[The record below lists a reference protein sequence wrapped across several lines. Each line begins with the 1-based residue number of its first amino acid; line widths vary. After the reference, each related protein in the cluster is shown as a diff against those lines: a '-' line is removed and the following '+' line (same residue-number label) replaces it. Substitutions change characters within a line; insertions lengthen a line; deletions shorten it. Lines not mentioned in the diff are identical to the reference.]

1 MESYTV
7 QIAPGVTETV
17 MATSPE
23 EARRKVR
30 ILIAD
35 KGTRNIYDKLYFD
48 YDTGVNKRGIRRKL
62 AQAEIS
68 KRGDERELV
77 LDRIVGSGG
86 HVKNTKGQIAITP
99 TGMREL
105 GLEVPRI
112 RLADGTVLEQN
123 TVVDEKGFDLRN
135 DLADFAGVAGPIAGA
150 IGMMRPGSR
159 VLEFFKNTPRFGRMA
174 GASIGSAGG
183 KGVEEYAELLR
194 DVQLQSTGEITNL
207 LKQEALLGGV
217 GQGVGELVGAAY
229 IATLGKRTPIDEGRM
244 LEQINKGRN
253 APDIYKL
260 DEITQRKFG
269 RVATEKEIQEAIAT
283 GQVRMSEFKFV
294 PGQKTLGTE
303 IPGRIQAVTETVFGN
318 KRLNDQ
324 RDYFAELFGNLSKT
338 IGAADNELD
347 KFISQSTKETLDEQ
361 IEIARN
367 SLVQK
372 EQNVLNTLN
381 DLVENTIDDAF
392 EIGNR
397 AAIADRREF
406 GLELAQGLG
415 KARTFA
421 SGYLDGKY
429 TAVND
434 LFNDL
439 KNVPGKGTNTVKV
452 KIDNRNKN
460 FGALFDS
467 RTQTLQVDPIV
478 AKGELIEQVIR
489 DTIKIN
495 KARASKIYEEYV
507 NNFGKGRS
515 LDPNNQYVELLN
527 KAIQDPR
534 TDLQYFRNLSSISSA
549 QRVFMREPTAA
560 RATFTDL
567 MRTIDN
573 FSGASGKYR
582 EGDSIL
588 KDLSEKSF
596 ETIVERLPAYNN
608 LRKRAGLQPMNFTDS
623 DFRKIQ
629 NAVKELRKANKDTY
643 EIESIF
649 NRIPE
654 TSIVEDATR
663 GAFDGDEVF
672 DTLVMKG
679 DKQRLNS
686 VFQAL
691 KVFNKYKNNVDEKYL
706 ADLPYKDVE
715 AELKAKLK
723 QRLFQDFVDK
733 STDYS
738 TNRIVIQ
745 EFARK
750 LQAFERSN
758 PGKLDILFT
767 DSAGINTADRVRTVI
782 DQMNKLK
789 PDIAPNKL
797 RQLISEFNTNPKG
810 LSEVESNIGF
820 IDELGRLA
828 RASEEKL
835 RFNANRSISEL
846 PNKSVEE
853 ITETIFRPNAA
864 SNIEEL
870 KLIVSPEVFQ
880 NVQRTSMQR
889 ILENAIDM
897 QGRGSINDI
906 LKPGRLKTSLDSYG
920 DETLDAMFGTKFR
933 QELRN
938 IQRIM
943 DTATRGE
950 VGRGGGAGTLV
961 AATIAVNAFNINMLP
976 TVLGLAVIREVF
988 SNPFIVGLLA
998 KRDKGSVL
1006 KVLDAF
1012 EQSLRQLGI
1021 RAIDDQAG
1029 IISDTVTEALGGEEA
1044 QSILEPIREGVQE
1057 TIQSVQDV
1065 EVPNLTSNIELPEI
1079 EPVTMPD
1086 QGISDERLAFAER
1099 LSGRRII

>member
-7 QIAPGVTETV
+7 QIAPGVNETV
-17 MATSPE
+17 MANSPE
-23 EARRKVR
+23 DARRQVR

-48 YDTGVNKRGIRRKL
+48 YDTGVNTRGIRRKL
-62 AQAEIS
+62 AQAEVS
-68 KRGDERELV
+68 KNGDERELV
-77 LDRIVGSGG
+77 LNRIVGSGG

-99 TGMREL
+99 SGMKEL

-112 RLADGTVLEQN
+112 RLADGTVVEQN

-150 IGMMRPGSR
+150 IGMMRPGSKI
-159 VLEFFKNTPRFGRMA
+159 VEFFKNTPRFGRMA
-174 GASIGSAGG
+174 GATVGSAGG
-183 KGVEEYAELLR
+183 KGVEEYGELFR
-194 DVQLQSTGEITNL
+194 DVQLQSAGEVANL
-207 LKQEALLGGV
+207 LKEEAILGGV
-217 GQGVGELVGAAY
+217 GQGVGELIGAAY

-253 APDIYKL
+253 APDIYEL
-260 DEITQRKFG
+260 DKTLGRK
-269 RVATEKEIQEAIAT
+269 ATEKEIKDAIAD
-283 GQVRMSEFKFV
+283 GKVRMSEFKFV
-294 PGQKTLGTE
+294 PGQKTT
-303 IPGRIQAVTETVFGN
+303 GRELTGRLQAVTETVFGN

-324 RDYFAELFGNLSKT
+324 RDYFNELFGNLSKT
-338 IGAADNELD
+338 LGAADNELE

-361 IEIARN
+361 IDIARN
-367 SLVQK
+367 SLLNK
-372 EQNVLNTLN
+372 EQDVLNVLN

-397 AAIADRREF
+397 AAIGDRREF
-406 GLELAQGLG
+406 GLELAQTLG
-415 KARTFA
+415 RARTAA
-421 SGYLDGKY
+421 SGFESTQYK
-429 TAVND
+429 AAQD
-434 LFNDL
+434 LFDDL
-439 KNVPGKGTNTVKV
+439 TNVPGKGQNTKVV
-452 KIDNRNKN
+452 KIDSSDQNYGGL
-460 FGALFDS
+460 FGD
-467 RTQTLQVDPIV
+467 QKTLQVDPNV
-478 AKGELIEQVIR
+478 AKGDLIQDVLQ
-489 DTIKIN
+489 DTIKAN
-495 KARASKIYEEYV
+495 KTRAKNIYQKYV
-507 NNFGKGRS
+507 DDFS
-515 LDPNNQYVELLN
+515 VAQELDPYNQYVELLN
-527 KAIQDPR
+527 NAIQNPGK
-534 TDLQYFRNLSSISSA
+534 TDLQYFRNIFTLGSA
-549 QRVFMREPTAA
+549 QRTFMKQRTPGRKA
-560 RATFTDL
+560 FIDM

-573 FSGASGKYR
+573 YSSASGKYR

-588 KDLSEKSF
+588 RNLSEDSF
-596 ETIVERLPAYNN
+596 TTIAQRIPAINN
-608 LRKRAGLQPMNFTDS
+608 LRKGAGLQPMSFNTQDLQ
-623 DFRKIQ
+623 KIQ
-629 NAVKELRKANKDTY
+629 NAVKKLRTANEHTF

-654 TSIVEDATR
+654 ASIVEDATR

-672 DTLVMKG
+672 DTLVVKG

-691 KVFNKYKNNVDEKYL
+691 RVFNKYKNDIDPAYL
-706 ADLPYKDVE
+706 KDLPYQNVE

-723 QRLFQDFVDK
+723 QRLFQDFVDE

-738 TNRIVIQ
+738 TDRIVIQ

-750 LQAFERSN
+750 LKSFERSN

-767 DSAGINTADRVRTVI
+767 DSNGVNIANRVRIVI

-789 PDIAPNKL
+789 PDIPPKRL
-797 RQLISEFNTNPKG
+797 RELIAEFSSNPRG
-810 LSEVESNIGF
+810 LAELDNNIGF
-820 IDELGRLA
+820 IDELGNLA
-828 RASEEKL
+828 KASEEKL

-846 PNKSVEE
+846 PNKTVEE

-870 KLIVSPEVFQ
+870 KTIVSPEVFTSIQ
-880 NVQRTSMQR
+880 KTSMQR
-889 ILENAIDM
+889 ILENSLDI

-906 LKPGRLKTSLDSYG
+906 LKPGKLQASLDSYG
-920 DETLDAMFGTKFR
+920 DETLDAMFGTRFR

-976 TVLGLAVIREVF
+976 TVLGLAVMREVF
-988 SNPFIVGLLA
+988 SNPAIVGLLA
-998 KRDKGSVL
+998 KTDKGSVA

-1021 RAIDDQAG
+1021 RAIDDQAE

-1044 QSILEPIREGVQE
+1044 QSIIEPFKEGIQE
-1057 TIQSVQDV
+1057 TIQGVQDI
-1065 EVPNLTSNIELPEI
+1065 EVPTLTSSIELPEI
-1079 EPVTMPD
+1079 TPVPVSG
-1086 QGISDERLAFAER
+1086 QGLSDERIDFAER
-1099 LSGRRII
+1099 LSGRRVI

>member
-7 QIAPGVTETV
+7 QIAPGVNETV
-17 MATSPE
+17 MANSPE
-23 EARRKVR
+23 DARRQVR
-30 ILIAD
+30 VLIAD

-62 AQAEIS
+62 AQAEVS

-99 TGMREL
+99 RGMREL

-112 RLADGTVLEQN
+112 RLADGTVVEQN

-159 VLEFFKNTPRFGRMA
+159 VVEFFKNTPRFGRMV

-183 KGVEEYAELLR
+183 KGVEEYGELLR
-194 DVQLQSTGEITNL
+194 DVQLQSTGEVADL
-207 LKQEALLGGV
+207 LKEEAILGGV
-217 GQGVGELVGAAY
+217 GQGVGELIGAAY

-253 APDIYKL
+253 APDIYEL
-260 DEITQRKFG
+260 DKTLGRK
-269 RVATEKEIQEAIAT
+269 ATEKEIKDAIAD

-294 PGQKTLGTE
+294 PGQKTT
-303 IPGRIQAVTETVFGN
+303 GRELTGRLQAVTETVFGN
-318 KRLNDQ
+318 KRLNNQ
-324 RDYFAELFGNLSKT
+324 RDYFNELFGNLSKT
-338 IGAADNELD
+338 LGAADNELE

-361 IEIARN
+361 IDIARN
-367 SLVQK
+367 ALLNK
-372 EQNVLNTLN
+372 EQDVLNVLN

-397 AAIADRREF
+397 AAIGDRREF
-406 GLELAQGLG
+406 GLELAQTLG
-415 KARTFA
+415 RARTVA
-421 SGYLDGKY
+421 SGFETTQYKAAQALFD
-429 TAVND
+429 D
-434 LFNDL
+434 LT
-439 KNVPGKGTNTVKV
+439 NVPGKGQNTKVVKV
-452 KIDNRNKN
+452 DNRNEN
-460 FGALFDS
+460 YGSLFKS
-467 RTQTLQVDPIV
+467 KETLQVDPNV
-478 AKGELIEQVIR
+478 AKGELIEKVLQ
-489 DTIKIN
+489 DTITAN
-495 KARASKIYEEYV
+495 KTKAQNIYKQYV
-507 NNFGKGRS
+507 TDFGKGRA
-515 LDPNNQYVELLN
+515 LDPYNQYVELLN
-527 KAIQDPR
+527 KAIQSGR
-534 TDLQYFRNLSSISSA
+534 TDLQYFRNIFTLGSA
-549 QRVFMREPTAA
+549 QRTFMKEKTPA
-560 RATFTDL
+560 RKAFIDM

-573 FSGASGKYR
+573 YSSASGKYR

-588 KDLSEKSF
+588 RNLSEDSF
-596 ETIVERLPAYNN
+596 TTITQRIPAINN
-608 LRKRAGLQPMNFTDS
+608 LRKRAGLQPMSFDTQDLQ
-623 DFRKIQ
+623 KIQ
-629 NAVKELRKANKDTY
+629 NAVKKLRTANEHTF

-654 TSIVEDATR
+654 ASIVEDATR

-672 DTLVMKG
+672 NTLVVKG

-691 KVFNKYKNNVDEKYL
+691 RVFNKYKNDIDPAYL
-706 ADLPYKDVE
+706 KDLPYENVE

-723 QRLFQDFVDK
+723 QRLFQDFVDE

-738 TNRIVIQ
+738 TDRIVIQ

-750 LQAFERSN
+750 LKSFERSN

-767 DSAGINTADRVRTVI
+767 DSNGVNIANRVRIVI

-789 PDIAPNKL
+789 PDIPPKRL
-797 RQLISEFNTNPKG
+797 RELIAEFSSNPKG
-810 LSEVESNIGF
+810 LKELDNNIGF
-820 IDELGRLA
+820 IDELGKLA
-828 RASEEKL
+828 EASEEKL

-846 PNKSVEE
+846 PNKTVEE

-870 KLIVSPEVFQ
+870 KLIVSPEVFTSIQ
-880 NVQRTSMQR
+880 KTSMQR
-889 ILENAIDM
+889 ILENSLDI

-906 LKPGRLKTSLDSYG
+906 LKPGKLQASLDSYG
-920 DETLDAMFGTKFR
+920 DETLDAMFGTRFR

-976 TVLGLAVIREVF
+976 TVLGLAVMREVF
-988 SNPFIVGLLA
+988 SNPTIVGLLA
-998 KRDKGSVL
+998 KTDKGSIA

-1021 RAIDDQAG
+1021 RAIDDQAE
-1029 IISDTVTEALGGEEA
+1029 IISDTVTEALGGEEE
-1044 QSILEPIREGVQE
+1044 QSIIEPFKEGIQE
-1057 TIQSVQDV
+1057 TIQGVQDI
-1065 EVPNLTSNIELPEI
+1065 EVPTLTSSIELPEI
-1079 EPVTMPD
+1079 TPVPVSG
-1086 QGISDERLAFAER
+1086 QGLSDERIDFAER
-1099 LSGRRII
+1099 LSGRRVI

>member
-17 MATSPE
+17 MAASPE

-48 YDTGVNKRGIRRKL
+48 YDTGVNVRGIRRKL
-62 AQAEIS
+62 GQAEIS
-68 KRGDERELV
+68 KNGDERELV
-77 LDRIVGSGG
+77 LNRIVGSGG

-99 TGMREL
+99 SGMKVL
-105 GLEVPRI
+105 GLEVPKI
-112 RLADGTVLEQN
+112 RLADGTVIEQN
-123 TVVDEKGFDLRN
+123 TIVDEKGFNFRN
-135 DLADFAGVAGPIAGA
+135 DLADFTGVAGPIAGA
-150 IGMMRPGSR
+150 IAMMRPGSR
-159 VLEFFKNTPRFGRMA
+159 TLEFFKNTPRLGRMV

-183 KGVEEYAELLR
+183 KGVEEYGELLR
-194 DVQLQSTGEITNL
+194 DVQLQSTGEVANL
-207 LKQEALLGGV
+207 LKQEAILGGV
-217 GQGVGELVGAAY
+217 GQGVGELIGAAY
-229 IATLGKRTPIDEGRM
+229 VATLGKRTPIDEGRM

-260 DEITQRKFG
+260 DQITKRKTG
-269 RVATEKEIQEAIAT
+269 RVATEKEIQEAIAQGT
-283 GQVRMSEFKFV
+283 VRVSEFKFV
-294 PGQKTLGTE
+294 PGQKTIGRE
-303 IPGRIQAVTETVFGN
+303 IPGRLQAVTETVFGN

-338 IGAADNELD
+338 LGAADNELE

-361 IEIARN
+361 IDIARN
-367 SLVQK
+367 ALLKK
-372 EQNVLNTLN
+372 EQDVLNVLD
-381 DLVENTIDDAF
+381 DLVNNTINDAF

-397 AAIADRREF
+397 AAVGDRREF
-406 GLELAQGLG
+406 GLELAQALG
-415 KARTFA
+415 RARTTA
-421 SGYLDGKY
+421 SGFETTQYEAAQKLFD
-429 TAVND
+429 D
-434 LFNDL
+434 LTEVP
-439 KNVPGKGTNTVKV
+439 NVGRNTVPV

-460 FGALFDS
+460 LGSLFKKNE
-467 RTQTLQVDPIV
+467 TLEVDPV
-478 AKGELIEQVIR
+478 LAKGQLIKGVIN
-489 DTIKIN
+489 DVIKTNRN
-495 KARASKIYEEYV
+495 KAKEIYSKYKKDFDKAAE
-507 NNFGKGRS
+507 
-515 LDPNNQYVELLN
+515 LDPYHQNVELLN
-527 KAIQDPR
+527 DAIQNSSIQ
-534 TDLQYFRNLSSISSA
+534 TLQYFRNVFTLGAA
-549 QRVFMREPTAA
+549 QRTFMKERTPA
-560 RATFTDL
+560 RKAFIDM

-573 FSGASGKYR
+573 YSSGSGKYR

-588 KDLSEKSF
+588 KNLSEDSF
-596 ETIVERLPAYNN
+596 EKITQRIPAYNN
-608 LRKRAGLQPMNFTDS
+608 LRKRAGLQPMVFSTNDIQ
-623 DFRKIQ
+623 KIQ
-629 NAVKELRKANKDTY
+629 NAVKKLREANEHTF

-654 TSIVEDATR
+654 KSIVEDATR

-672 DTLVMKG
+672 DTLVVKG

-691 KVFNKYKNNVDEKYL
+691 RVFNKYKDEVDPVYL
-706 ADLPYKDVE
+706 KDLPYQNVE

-723 QRLFQDFVDK
+723 QRLFQDFVEQ

-738 TNRIVIQ
+738 TDRIVIQ

-750 LQAFERSN
+750 LKSFERSN

-767 DSAGINTADRVRTVI
+767 DSNGRNIANRVRIVV

-789 PDIAPNKL
+789 PDLPPKKLKEIIA
-797 RQLISEFNTNPKG
+797 EFNTNPKG
-810 LSEVESNIGF
+810 LSEIDQGLDF
-820 IDELGRLA
+820 INELGNLA
-828 RASEEKL
+828 RASEQKL

-880 NVQRTSMQR
+880 SVQRTSMQR

-897 QGRGSINDI
+897 QGRGNINDI
-906 LKPGRLKTSLDSYG
+906 LKPGRLQTALDSYG

-976 TVLGLAVIREVF
+976 TVAGLAVLRELF
-988 SNPFIVGLLA
+988 SNPKIVGLLG
-998 KRDKGSVL
+998 KTDKGSVL
-1006 KVLDAF
+1006 QVLDAT
-1012 EQSLRQLGI
+1012 EQALRQLGI

-1029 IISDTVTEALGGEEA
+1029 IITESISEALEGEEA
-1044 QSILEPIREGVQE
+1044 QSILEPLKEGVQE
-1057 TIQSVQDV
+1057 TIQGVQDV
-1065 EVPNLTSNIELPEI
+1065 EIPTLTGSIELPEVQ
-1079 EPVTMPD
+1079 PVAMPD
-1086 QGISDERLAFAER
+1086 QGLSDERLAFAER
-1099 LSGRRII
+1099 LSGRPII

>member
-7 QIAPGVTETV
+7 KIAPGVTETV

-105 GLEVPRI
+105 GLEVPKI
-112 RLADGTVLEQN
+112 KLADGTVLEQN

-194 DVQLQSTGEITNL
+194 DVQLQSTGEIANL

-253 APDIYKL
+253 APDIYEL
-260 DEITQRKFG
+260 DRSLGRK
-269 RVATEKEIQEAIAT
+269 ATEKEIQDAIAT
-283 GQVRMSEFKFV
+283 GKVRVSEFKFV
-294 PGQKTLGTE
+294 PGQKTIGRE
-303 IPGRIQAVTETVFGN
+303 IPGRLQAVTETVFGN

-324 RDYFAELFGNLSKT
+324 RDYFTELFGNLSKT
-338 IGAADNELD
+338 IGAADNELE

-367 SLVQK
+367 ALVTK
-372 EQNVLNTLN
+372 EQNVLDTLN

-397 AAIADRREF
+397 AAITDRREF

-429 TAVND
+429 TAVNE
-434 LFNDL
+434 LFNNL
-439 KNVPGKGTNTVKV
+439 KDIPGRGTNTVKV
-452 KIDNRNKN
+452 KVDNRNKN
-460 FGALFDS
+460 FGTLFN
-467 RTQTLQVDPIV
+467 RPTQILQVDPVV
-478 AKGELIEQVIR
+478 AKGELIDQVIK

-495 KARASKIYEEYV
+495 KARASEIYQEYV

-573 FSGASGKYR
+573 FSGASGTYR
-582 EGDSIL
+582 EGSSIL
-588 KDLSEKSF
+588 KDLSENSF

-608 LRKRAGLQPMNFTDS
+608 LRKRAGLQAMNFTDS

-654 TSIVEDATR
+654 ASIVEDATR
-663 GAFDGDEVF
+663 GAFDGF
-672 DTLVMKG
+672 MK
-679 DKQRLNS
+679 S
-686 VFQAL
+686 F
-691 KVFNKYKNNVDEKYL
+691 
-706 ADLPYKDVE
+706 
-715 AELKAKLK
+715 
-723 QRLFQDFVDK
+723 
-733 STDYS
+733 
-738 TNRIVIQ
+738 
-745 EFARK
+745 
-750 LQAFERSN
+750 
-758 PGKLDILFT
+758 
-767 DSAGINTADRVRTVI
+767 
-782 DQMNKLK
+782 
-789 PDIAPNKL
+789 
-797 RQLISEFNTNPKG
+797 
-810 LSEVESNIGF
+810 
-820 IDELGRLA
+820 
-828 RASEEKL
+828 
-835 RFNANRSISEL
+835 
-846 PNKSVEE
+846 
-853 ITETIFRPNAA
+853 
-864 SNIEEL
+864 
-870 KLIVSPEVFQ
+870 
-880 NVQRTSMQR
+880 
-889 ILENAIDM
+889 
-897 QGRGSINDI
+897 
-906 LKPGRLKTSLDSYG
+906 
-920 DETLDAMFGTKFR
+920 
-933 QELRN
+933 
-938 IQRIM
+938 
-943 DTATRGE
+943 
-950 VGRGGGAGTLV
+950 
-961 AATIAVNAFNINMLP
+961 
-976 TVLGLAVIREVF
+976 
-988 SNPFIVGLLA
+988 
-998 KRDKGSVL
+998 
-1006 KVLDAF
+1006 
-1012 EQSLRQLGI
+1012 
-1021 RAIDDQAG
+1021 
-1029 IISDTVTEALGGEEA
+1029 
-1044 QSILEPIREGVQE
+1044 
-1057 TIQSVQDV
+1057 
-1065 EVPNLTSNIELPEI
+1065 
-1079 EPVTMPD
+1079 
-1086 QGISDERLAFAER
+1086 
-1099 LSGRRII
+1099 

>member
-1 MESYTV
+1 
-7 QIAPGVTETV
+7 

-105 GLEVPRI
+105 GLEVPKI

-194 DVQLQSTGEITNL
+194 DVQLQSTGEIANL

-253 APDIYKL
+253 APDIYEL
-260 DEITQRKFG
+260 DRSLGRK
-269 RVATEKEIQEAIAT
+269 ATEKEIQDAIAT
-283 GQVRMSEFKFV
+283 GKVRVSEFKFV
-294 PGQKTLGTE
+294 PGQKTIGRE
-303 IPGRIQAVTETVFGN
+303 IPGRLQAVTETVFGN

-338 IGAADNELD
+338 IGAADNELE

-367 SLVQK
+367 ALVTK
-372 EQNVLNTLN
+372 EQNVLDTLN
-381 DLVENTIDDAF
+381 NLVENTIDDAF

-397 AAIADRREF
+397 AAITDRREF

-429 TAVND
+429 TAVNE
-434 LFNDL
+434 LFDNL
-439 KNVPGKGTNTVKV
+439 KDIPGRGTNTVKV
-452 KIDNRNKN
+452 KVDNRNKN
-460 FGALFDS
+460 FGTLFD
-467 RTQTLQVDPIV
+467 RPTQILQVDPVV
-478 AKGELIEQVIR
+478 AKGELIDQVIK

-495 KARASKIYEEYV
+495 KARASEIYQEYV

-573 FSGASGKYR
+573 FSGASGTYR
-582 EGDSIL
+582 EGGSIL
-588 KDLSEKSF
+588 KDLSENSF

-654 TSIVEDATR
+654 ASIVEDATR

-686 VFQAL
+686 VLQAL
-691 KVFNKYKNNVDEKYL
+691 KVFNRYKNNVDKKYL
-706 ADLPYKDVE
+706 KDLPYENVE
-715 AELKAKLK
+715 SELKAKLK

-767 DSAGINTADRVRTVI
+767 DSSGINTANRVKTVI
-782 DQMNKLK
+782 DQMVKLK

-797 RQLISEFNTNPKG
+797 RQLISEFNTNPRG

-835 RFNANRSISEL
+835 RFNANKSISEL
-846 PNKSVEE
+846 PNKTVEE

-880 NVQRTSMQR
+880 SVQRTSMQR
-889 ILENAIDM
+889 ILENALDI

-976 TVLGLAVIREVF
+976 TVAGLAILREVF
-988 SNPFIVGLLA
+988 SNPKIVGLLG
-998 KRDKGSVL
+998 KTDKGSVL
-1006 KVLDAF
+1006 QVLDAF

-1021 RAIDDQAG
+1021 RAINDQAG

-1065 EVPNLTSNIELPEI
+1065 EVPTLTSNIELPDI
-1079 EPVTMPD
+1079 EPVTMPN

>member
-1 MESYTV
+1 MPRYKV
-7 QIAPGVTETV
+7 QITPTVFETV
-17 MATSPE
+17 EANSPE
-23 EARRKVR
+23 EARRKVDT
-30 ILIAD
+30 LIAD
-35 KGTRNIYDKLYFD
+35 KGTRDIFDKLYFD
-48 YDTGVNKRGIRRKL
+48 YDTGVNTRGIRRKL
-62 AQAEIS
+62 AQAEVS

-99 TGMREL
+99 AGMREL
-105 GLEVPRI
+105 GLEVPKI

-159 VLEFFKNTPRFGRMA
+159 VLEFFKNTPRFGRMV

-194 DVQLQSTGEITNL
+194 GVQLQNTGEIANL
-207 LKQEALLGGV
+207 LKQEAILGGV

-253 APDIYKL
+253 APDIYELDKKL
-260 DEITQRKFG
+260 GRK
-269 RVATEKEIQEAIAT
+269 ATEKEIQDAIAT
-283 GQVRMSEFKFV
+283 GKVRMSEFKFV
-294 PGQKTLGTE
+294 PGQKTIGRE
-303 IPGRIQAVTETVFGN
+303 IPGRLQAVTETVFGN

-367 SLVQK
+367 ALVTK
-372 EQNVLNTLN
+372 EQSVLDTLN
-381 DLVENTIDDAF
+381 NLVENTIDDAF
-392 EIGNR
+392 EVGNR

-406 GLELAQGLG
+406 GLELAQALG
-415 KARTFA
+415 RARTVANGFESA
-421 SGYLDGKY
+421 QYE
-429 TAVND
+429 AVQTLFDD
-434 LFNDL
+434 LT
-439 KNVPGKGTNTVKV
+439 KIPGIGENTIPI
-452 KIDNRNKN
+452 KIDNRNAN
-460 FGALFDS
+460 LGSLFKKDM
-467 RTQTLQVDPIV
+467 TLQVDPEV
-478 AKGELIEQVIR
+478 AKGDLIKDVIK
-489 DTIKIN
+489 DTIDQN
-495 KARASKIYEEYV
+495 KARAKNIY
-507 NNFGKGRS
+507 
-515 LDPNNQYVELLN
+515 NQYKDDFKSAADLDLYSGYVDDLD
-527 KAIQDPR
+527 KAIQEGGVDQ
-534 TDLQYFRNLSSISSA
+534 LQYFRNIFTLGSL
-549 QRVFMREPTAA
+549 QRTFMRERTPA
-560 RATFTDL
+560 RKAFIDM

-573 FSGASGKYR
+573 YSGSSGSYR
-582 EGDSIL
+582 EGNSIL
-588 KDLSEKSF
+588 KDLSEDSF
-596 ETIVERLPAYNN
+596 STIVERLPAYNN
-608 LRKRAGLQPMNFTDS
+608 LRKRAGLQPMNFTKNDLS
-623 DFRKIQ
+623 KIQ
-629 NAVKELRKANKDTY
+629 NAVKKLRKANEHTRD
-643 EIESIF
+643 IETIF

-654 TSIVEDATR
+654 GSIIEDAKR

-672 DTLVMKG
+672 DTLVMSG

-691 KVFNKYKNNVDEKYL
+691 KGFDKYKKSIDSKYL
-706 ADLPYKDVE
+706 KDLPYENAE

-758 PGKLDILFT
+758 PGKLEILFT
-767 DSAGINTADRVRTVI
+767 DSNGISTVNRVKTVI
-782 DQMNKLK
+782 DQMVKLK

-797 RQLISEFNTNPKG
+797 RQIISEFNSNPRG
-810 LSEVESNIGF
+810 LKELDSNIGF
-820 IDELGRLA
+820 IDELRNLA

-864 SNIEEL
+864 TNIEEL

-880 NVQRTSMQR
+880 SVQRTSMQR
-889 ILENAIDM
+889 ILENALDI
-897 QGRGSINDI
+897 QGRGNINDI

-976 TVLGLAVIREVF
+976 TVAGLAVLREVF
-988 SNPFIVGLLA
+988 SNPKIVGLLG
-998 KRDKGSVL
+998 KTDKGSVL
-1006 KVLDAF
+1006 QVLDAF

-1044 QSILEPIREGVQE
+1044 QSILEPIREGVQD
-1057 TIQSVQDV
+1057 TIQSVQDI
-1065 EVPNLTSNIELPEI
+1065 EVPTLTSSIELPQI
-1079 EPVTMPD
+1079 EPVSVPG
-1086 QGISDERLAFAER
+1086 QGLSDERLAFAER
-1099 LSGRRII
+1099 LSGRRVI

>member
-7 QIAPGVTETV
+7 KIAPGVTETV

-105 GLEVPRI
+105 GLEVPKI

-194 DVQLQSTGEITNL
+194 DVQLQSTGEIANL

-253 APDIYKL
+253 APDIYEL
-260 DEITQRKFG
+260 DRSLGRK
-269 RVATEKEIQEAIAT
+269 ATEKEIQDAIAT
-283 GQVRMSEFKFV
+283 GKVRVSEFKFV
-294 PGQKTLGTE
+294 PGQKTIGRE
-303 IPGRIQAVTETVFGN
+303 IPGRLQAVTETVFGN

-338 IGAADNELD
+338 IGAADNELE

-367 SLVQK
+367 ALVTK
-372 EQNVLNTLN
+372 EQNVLDTLN
-381 DLVENTIDDAF
+381 NLVENTIDDAF

-397 AAIADRREF
+397 AAITDRREF

-429 TAVND
+429 TAVNE
-434 LFNDL
+434 LFDNL
-439 KNVPGKGTNTVKV
+439 KDIPGRGTNTVKV
-452 KIDNRNKN
+452 KVDNRNKN
-460 FGALFDS
+460 FGTLFD
-467 RTQTLQVDPIV
+467 RPTQILQVDPVV
-478 AKGELIEQVIR
+478 AKGELIDQVIK

-495 KARASKIYEEYV
+495 KARASEIYQEYV

-573 FSGASGKYR
+573 FSGASGTYR
-582 EGDSIL
+582 EGGSIL
-588 KDLSEKSF
+588 KDLSENSF

-654 TSIVEDATR
+654 ASIVEDATR

-686 VFQAL
+686 VLQAL
-691 KVFNKYKNNVDEKYL
+691 KVFNRYKNNVDKKYL
-706 ADLPYKDVE
+706 KDLPYENVE
-715 AELKAKLK
+715 SELKAKLK

-767 DSAGINTADRVRTVI
+767 DSSGINTANRVKTVI
-782 DQMNKLK
+782 DQMVKLK

-797 RQLISEFNTNPKG
+797 RQLISEFNTNPRG

-835 RFNANRSISEL
+835 RFNANKSISEL
-846 PNKSVEE
+846 PNKTVEE

-880 NVQRTSMQR
+880 SVQRTSMQR
-889 ILENAIDM
+889 ILENALDI

-976 TVLGLAVIREVF
+976 TVAGLAILREVF
-988 SNPFIVGLLA
+988 SNPKIVGLLG
-998 KRDKGSVL
+998 KTDKGSVL
-1006 KVLDAF
+1006 QVLMIK
-1012 EQSLRQLGI
+1012 L
-1021 RAIDDQAG
+1021 
-1029 IISDTVTEALGGEEA
+1029 V
-1044 QSILEPIREGVQE
+1044 
-1057 TIQSVQDV
+1057 
-1065 EVPNLTSNIELPEI
+1065 
-1079 EPVTMPD
+1079 
-1086 QGISDERLAFAER
+1086 
-1099 LSGRRII
+1099 

>member
-7 QIAPGVTETV
+7 KIAPGVTETV

-105 GLEVPRI
+105 GLEVPKI

-194 DVQLQSTGEITNL
+194 DVQLQSTGEIANL

-253 APDIYKL
+253 APDIYEL
-260 DEITQRKFG
+260 DKNLGRK
-269 RVATEKEIQEAIAT
+269 ATEKEIQDAIAT
-283 GQVRMSEFKFV
+283 GKVRVSEFKFV
-294 PGQKTLGTE
+294 PGQKTIGRE
-303 IPGRIQAVTETVFGN
+303 IPGRLQAVTETVFGN

-338 IGAADNELD
+338 IGAADNELE

-367 SLVQK
+367 ALVTK
-372 EQNVLNTLN
+372 EQNVLDTLN
-381 DLVENTIDDAF
+381 NLVENTIDDAF

-397 AAIADRREF
+397 AAITDRREF

-429 TAVND
+429 TAVNE
-434 LFNDL
+434 LFDNL
-439 KNVPGKGTNTVKV
+439 KDIPGRGTNTVKV
-452 KIDNRNKN
+452 KVDNRNKN
-460 FGALFDS
+460 FGTLFD
-467 RTQTLQVDPIV
+467 RPTQILQVDPVV
-478 AKGELIEQVIR
+478 AKGELIDQVIK

-495 KARASKIYEEYV
+495 KARASEIYQEYV

-573 FSGASGKYR
+573 FSGASGTYR
-582 EGDSIL
+582 EGGSIL
-588 KDLSEKSF
+588 KDLSENSF

-654 TSIVEDATR
+654 ASIVEDATR

-686 VFQAL
+686 VLQAL
-691 KVFNKYKNNVDEKYL
+691 KVFNRYKNNVDKKYL
-706 ADLPYKDVE
+706 KDLPYENVE
-715 AELKAKLK
+715 SELKAKLK

-767 DSAGINTADRVRTVI
+767 DSSGINTANRVKTVI
-782 DQMNKLK
+782 DQMVKLK

-797 RQLISEFNTNPKG
+797 RQLISEFNTNPRG

-835 RFNANRSISEL
+835 RFNANKSISEL
-846 PNKSVEE
+846 PNKTVEE

-880 NVQRTSMQR
+880 SVQRTSMQR
-889 ILENAIDM
+889 ILENALDI

-976 TVLGLAVIREVF
+976 TVAGLAILREVF
-988 SNPFIVGLLA
+988 SNPKIVGLLG
-998 KRDKGSVL
+998 KTDKGSVL
-1006 KVLDAF
+1006 QVLDAF

-1021 RAIDDQAG
+1021 RAINDQAG

-1065 EVPNLTSNIELPEI
+1065 EVPTLTSNIELPDI
-1079 EPVTMPD
+1079 EPVTMPN

>member
-105 GLEVPRI
+105 GLEVPKI
-112 RLADGTVLEQN
+112 RLADGTVIEQN
-123 TVVDEKGFDLRN
+123 TVVDEKGFNLRN

-183 KGVEEYAELLR
+183 KGVEEYVELLR
-194 DVQLQSTGEITNL
+194 DVQLQSTGEIANL

-253 APDIYKL
+253 APDIYEL
-260 DEITQRKFG
+260 DRNLGRK
-269 RVATEKEIQEAIAT
+269 ATEKEIQDAIAT
-283 GQVRMSEFKFV
+283 GKVRMSEFKFV
-294 PGQKTLGTE
+294 PGQKTIGRE
-303 IPGRIQAVTETVFGN
+303 IPGRLQAVTETVFGN

-338 IGAADNELD
+338 IGAADNELEQ
-347 KFISQSTKETLDEQ
+347 FISQSTKETLDEQ

-367 SLVQK
+367 ALLTK
-372 EQNVLNTLN
+372 EQKVLDTLN

-392 EIGNR
+392 EVGNR

-406 GLELAQGLG
+406 GLELAQALG
-415 KARTFA
+415 RART
-421 SGYLDGKY
+421 
-429 TAVND
+429 TANGFESTQYEAVQT

-439 KNVPGKGTNTVKV
+439 TKVPGIGQNTIPI
-452 KIDNRNKN
+452 KIDNRNAN
-460 FGALFDS
+460 LGSLFKKDM
-467 RTQTLQVDPIV
+467 TLQIDPDV
-478 AKGELIEQVIR
+478 AKGDLIKDVIN
-489 DTIKIN
+489 DTIKTNQTRAKNIFE
-495 KARASKIYEEYV
+495 KYKEDFKSARE
-507 NNFGKGRS
+507 
-515 LDPNNQYVELLN
+515 LDPYNQYVEQLN
-527 KAIQDPR
+527 TAIQEGGIDQ
-534 TDLQYFRNLSSISSA
+534 LQYFRNIFTLGSL
-549 QRVFMREPTAA
+549 QRTFMRERTPA
-560 RATFTDL
+560 RKAFIDM

-573 FSGASGKYR
+573 YSGASGAYR
-582 EGDSIL
+582 EGNSIL
-588 KDLSEKSF
+588 KDLSEESF

-608 LRKRAGLQPMNFTDS
+608 LRKRAGLQPMVFNKNDFT
-623 DFRKIQ
+623 KIQ
-629 NAVKELRKANKDTY
+629 NAVKQLRKANEHTRD
-643 EIESIF
+643 IETIF

-654 TSIVEDATR
+654 GSIIEDAKR

-686 VFQAL
+686 VFEAL
-691 KVFNKYKNNVDEKYL
+691 KGFDKYKKGLDSKYL
-706 ADLPYKDVE
+706 EDLPYKNVE

-758 PGKLDILFT
+758 PGKLEILFT
-767 DSAGINTADRVRTVI
+767 DSNGISTANRVKTVI
-782 DQMNKLK
+782 DQMVKLK

-797 RQLISEFNTNPKG
+797 RQLISEFNTNPRG

-835 RFNANRSISEL
+835 RFNANRAISEL
-846 PNKSVEE
+846 PNKTVEE

-880 NVQRTSMQR
+880 SVQRTSMQR
-889 ILENAIDM
+889 ILENALDI

-976 TVLGLAVIREVF
+976 TVAGLAVLREVF
-988 SNPFIVGLLA
+988 SNPKIVGLLG
-998 KRDKGSVL
+998 KTDKGSVL
-1006 KVLDAF
+1006 QVLDAF

-1029 IISDTVTEALGGEEA
+1029 IISDTVTKALGGEEA

-1065 EVPNLTSNIELPEI
+1065 EVPTLTSSIELPEI
-1079 EPVTMPD
+1079 EPVTLPD

>member
-17 MATSPE
+17 MAESPE

-35 KGTRNIYDKLYFD
+35 KGTRTIFDKLYFD

-105 GLEVPRI
+105 GLEVPKI
-112 RLADGTVLEQN
+112 KLADGTVLEQN

-183 KGVEEYAELLR
+183 KGVEEYVELLR
-194 DVQLQSTGEITNL
+194 DVQLQSTGEIANL

-253 APDIYKL
+253 GPDIYEL
-260 DEITQRKFG
+260 DRSLGRK
-269 RVATEKEIQEAIAT
+269 ATEKEIQEAIAT
-283 GQVRMSEFKFV
+283 GKVRVSEFKFV
-294 PGQKTLGTE
+294 PGQKTIGTE

-367 SLVQK
+367 SLVKK
-372 EQNVLNTLN
+372 EQNVLDTLN

-439 KNVPGKGTNTVKV
+439 KNIPGRGVNTVKV
-452 KIDNRNKN
+452 KVDNRNQN
-460 FGALFDS
+460 FGSLFES
-467 RTQTLQVDPIV
+467 PTQTLQVDPVV
-478 AKGELIEQVIR
+478 AKGELIDQVIR

-495 KARASKIYEEYV
+495 KARATEIYKEYV

-573 FSGASGKYR
+573 FSGASGAYR

-596 ETIVERLPAYNN
+596 ELINQRIPAYNN
-608 LRKRAGLQPMNFTDS
+608 LRTRAGLQPMSFSNNDLT
-623 DFRKIQ
+623 KIQ

-691 KVFNKYKNNVDEKYL
+691 KVFNRYKNNVDEKYL

-767 DSAGINTADRVRTVI
+767 DSAGINTANRVRTVI

-789 PDIAPNKL
+789 PDIAPKKL
-797 RQLISEFNTNPKG
+797 RELITEFNTNPRG

-820 IDELGRLA
+820 IDELGKLA

-864 SNIEEL
+864 SNIEDL
-870 KLIVSPEVFQ
+870 KTIVSPEVFES
-880 NVQRTSMQR
+880 VQRTSMQR

-897 QGRGSINDI
+897 QGRGGINDI

-988 SNPFIVGLLA
+988 SNPTIVGLLA

-1044 QSILEPIREGVQE
+1044 QSILEPIREGVQD
-1057 TIQSVQDV
+1057 TIQSVQDI
-1065 EVPNLTSNIELPEI
+1065 EVPTLTSSIELPQI
-1079 EPVTMPD
+1079 EPVSVPG
-1086 QGISDERLAFAER
+1086 QGLSDERLAFAER
-1099 LSGRRII
+1099 LSGRRVI

>member
-7 QIAPGVTETV
+7 KIAPGVTETV

-105 GLEVPRI
+105 GLEVPKI
-112 RLADGTVLEQN
+112 KLADGTVLEQN

-194 DVQLQSTGEITNL
+194 DVQLQSTGEIANL

-253 APDIYKL
+253 APDIYEL
-260 DEITQRKFG
+260 DRSLGRK
-269 RVATEKEIQEAIAT
+269 ATEKEIQDAIAT
-283 GQVRMSEFKFV
+283 GKVRVSEFKFV
-294 PGQKTLGTE
+294 PGQKTIGRE
-303 IPGRIQAVTETVFGN
+303 IPGRLQAVTETVFGN

-324 RDYFAELFGNLSKT
+324 RDYFTELFGNLSKT
-338 IGAADNELD
+338 IGAADNELE

-367 SLVQK
+367 ALVTK
-372 EQNVLNTLN
+372 EQNVLDTLN

-397 AAIADRREF
+397 AAITDRREF

-429 TAVND
+429 TAVNE
-434 LFNDL
+434 LFNNL
-439 KNVPGKGTNTVKV
+439 KDIPGRGTNTVKV
-452 KIDNRNKN
+452 KVDNRNKN
-460 FGALFDS
+460 FGTLFN
-467 RTQTLQVDPIV
+467 RPTQILQVDPVV
-478 AKGELIEQVIR
+478 AKGELIDQVIK

-495 KARASKIYEEYV
+495 KARASEIYQEYV

-573 FSGASGKYR
+573 FSGASGTYR
-582 EGDSIL
+582 EGSSIL
-588 KDLSEKSF
+588 KDLSENSF

-608 LRKRAGLQPMNFTDS
+608 LRKRAGLQAMNFTDS

-654 TSIVEDATR
+654 ASIVEDATR

-686 VFQAL
+686 VLQAL
-691 KVFNKYKNNVDEKYL
+691 KVFNKYKNNVDKKYL
-706 ADLPYKDVE
+706 KDLPYENVE
-715 AELKAKLK
+715 SELKAKLK

-767 DSAGINTADRVRTVI
+767 DSSGINTANRVKTVI
-782 DQMNKLK
+782 DQMVKLK

-835 RFNANRSISEL
+835 RFNANKSISEL
-846 PNKSVEE
+846 PNKTVEE

-880 NVQRTSMQR
+880 SVQRTSMQR
-889 ILENAIDM
+889 ILENALDI

-976 TVLGLAVIREVF
+976 TVAGLAVLREVF
-988 SNPFIVGLLA
+988 SNPKIVGLLG
-998 KRDKGSVL
+998 KTDKGSVL
-1006 KVLDAF
+1006 QVLDAF

-1021 RAIDDQAG
+1021 RAINDQAG
-1029 IISDTVTEALGGEEA
+1029 IISDTVTDALGGEEA
-1044 QSILEPIREGVQE
+1044 QSILEPIREGFQE

-1065 EVPNLTSNIELPEI
+1065 EVPTLTSNIELPDI

>member
-7 QIAPGVTETV
+7 KIAPGVTETV

-105 GLEVPRI
+105 GLEVPKI
-112 RLADGTVLEQN
+112 KLADGTVLEQN

-194 DVQLQSTGEITNL
+194 DVQLQSTGEIANL

-253 APDIYKL
+253 APDIYEL
-260 DEITQRKFG
+260 DRSLGRK
-269 RVATEKEIQEAIAT
+269 ATEKEIQDAIAT
-283 GQVRMSEFKFV
+283 GKVRVSEFKFV
-294 PGQKTLGTE
+294 PGQKTIGRE
-303 IPGRIQAVTETVFGN
+303 IPGRLQAVTETVFGN

-324 RDYFAELFGNLSKT
+324 RDYFTELFGNLSKT
-338 IGAADNELD
+338 IGAADNELE

-367 SLVQK
+367 ALVTK
-372 EQNVLNTLN
+372 EQNVLDTLN

-397 AAIADRREF
+397 AAITDRREF

-429 TAVND
+429 TAVNE
-434 LFNDL
+434 LFNNL
-439 KNVPGKGTNTVKV
+439 KDIPGRGTNTVKV
-452 KIDNRNKN
+452 KVDNRNKN
-460 FGALFDS
+460 FGTLFN
-467 RTQTLQVDPIV
+467 RPTQILQVDPVV
-478 AKGELIEQVIR
+478 AKGELIDQVIK

-495 KARASKIYEEYV
+495 KARASEIYQEYV

-573 FSGASGKYR
+573 FSGASGTYR
-582 EGDSIL
+582 EGSSIL
-588 KDLSEKSF
+588 KDLSENSF

-608 LRKRAGLQPMNFTDS
+608 LRKRAGLQAMNFTDS

-654 TSIVEDATR
+654 ASIVEDATR

-686 VFQAL
+686 VLQAL
-691 KVFNKYKNNVDEKYL
+691 KVFNKYKNNVDKKYL
-706 ADLPYKDVE
+706 KDLPYENVE
-715 AELKAKLK
+715 SELKAKLK

-767 DSAGINTADRVRTVI
+767 DSSGINTANRVKTVI
-782 DQMNKLK
+782 DQMVKLK

-835 RFNANRSISEL
+835 RFNANKSISEL
-846 PNKSVEE
+846 PNKTVEE

-880 NVQRTSMQR
+880 SVQRTSMQR
-889 ILENAIDM
+889 ILENALDI

-976 TVLGLAVIREVF
+976 TVAGLAVLREVF
-988 SNPFIVGLLA
+988 SNPKIVGLLG
-998 KRDKGSVL
+998 KTDKGSVL
-1006 KVLDAF
+1006 QVLDAF

-1021 RAIDDQAG
+1021 RAINDQAG
-1029 IISDTVTEALGGEEA
+1029 IISDTVTDALGGEEA

-1065 EVPNLTSNIELPEI
+1065 EVPTLTSNIELPDI

>member
-1 MESYTV
+1 MPRYKV
-7 QIAPGVTETV
+7 QITPTVFETV
-17 MATSPE
+17 EANSPE
-23 EARRKVR
+23 EARRKVDT
-30 ILIAD
+30 LIAD
-35 KGTRNIYDKLYFD
+35 KGTRDIFDKLYFD
-48 YDTGVNKRGIRRKL
+48 YDTGINTRGIRRKL
-62 AQAEIS
+62 AQAEVS

-105 GLEVPRI
+105 GLEVPKI

-159 VLEFFKNTPRFGRMA
+159 VLEFFKNTPRFGRMV

-194 DVQLQSTGEITNL
+194 GVQLQNTSEIANL

-253 APDIYKL
+253 APDIYEL
-260 DEITQRKFG
+260 DRDLGMK
-269 RVATEKEIQEAIAT
+269 ATEKEIQDAIAT
-283 GQVRMSEFKFV
+283 GKVRMSEFKFV
-294 PGQKTLGTE
+294 PGQKTIGRE

-338 IGAADNELD
+338 IGAADNELEQ
-347 KFISQSTKETLDEQ
+347 FISQSTKETLDEQ

-367 SLVQK
+367 ALLTK
-372 EQNVLNTLN
+372 EQKVLDTLN

-392 EIGNR
+392 EVGNR

-406 GLELAQGLG
+406 GLELAQALG
-415 KARTFA
+415 RART
-421 SGYLDGKY
+421 
-429 TAVND
+429 TANGFESAQYEAVQTLFDD
-434 LFNDL
+434 LT
-439 KNVPGKGTNTVKV
+439 KVPGIGENTIAI
-452 KIDNRNKN
+452 KIDNRNANLGSLFNKN
-460 FGALFDS
+460 E
-467 RTQTLQVDPIV
+467 TLQVDPDV
-478 AKGELIEQVIR
+478 AKGDLIKKVIR
-489 DTIKIN
+489 DTIEEN
-495 KARASKIYEEYV
+495 KTRAKNIYEQYKKDFKSAAE
-507 NNFGKGRS
+507 
-515 LDPNNQYVELLN
+515 LDPYAQYVEQLHT
-527 KAIQDPR
+527 AIKEGGIDQ
-534 TDLQYFRNLSSISSA
+534 LQYFRNIFTLGSL
-549 QRVFMREPTAA
+549 QRTFMRERTPA
-560 RATFTDL
+560 RKAFIDM

-573 FSGASGKYR
+573 YSGASGAYR
-582 EGDSIL
+582 EGNSIL
-588 KDLSEKSF
+588 KDLSEESF

-608 LRKRAGLQPMNFTDS
+608 LRKRAGLQPMVFNKNDLT
-623 DFRKIQ
+623 KIK
-629 NAVKELRKANKDTY
+629 NAVKQLRKANEHTRD
-643 EIESIF
+643 IETIF

-654 TSIVEDATR
+654 GSIIEDAKR

-686 VFQAL
+686 VFEAL
-691 KVFNKYKNNVDEKYL
+691 KGFDRYKKGIDSKYL
-706 ADLPYKDVE
+706 EDLPYKNVE

-758 PGKLDILFT
+758 PGKLEILFT
-767 DSAGINTADRVRTVI
+767 DSNGISTANRVKTVI
-782 DQMNKLK
+782 DQMVKLK

-835 RFNANRSISEL
+835 RFNANKSISEL
-846 PNKSVEE
+846 PNKTVEE

-880 NVQRTSMQR
+880 SVQRTSMQR
-889 ILENAIDM
+889 ILENALDI

-976 TVLGLAVIREVF
+976 TVAGLAILREVF
-988 SNPFIVGLLA
+988 SNPKIVGLLG
-998 KRDKGSVL
+998 KTDKGSVL
-1006 KVLDAF
+1006 QVLDAF

-1065 EVPNLTSNIELPEI
+1065 EVPTLTSSIELPEI

>member
-7 QIAPGVTETV
+7 KIAPGVTETV

-105 GLEVPRI
+105 GLEVPKI

-194 DVQLQSTGEITNL
+194 DVQLQSTGEIANL

-253 APDIYKL
+253 APDIYEL
-260 DEITQRKFG
+260 DRSLGRK
-269 RVATEKEIQEAIAT
+269 ATEKEIQDAIAT
-283 GQVRMSEFKFV
+283 GKVRVSEFKFV
-294 PGQKTLGTE
+294 PGQKTIGRE
-303 IPGRIQAVTETVFGN
+303 IPGRLQAVTETVFGN

-338 IGAADNELD
+338 IGAADNELE

-367 SLVQK
+367 ALVTK
-372 EQNVLNTLN
+372 EQNVLDTLN
-381 DLVENTIDDAF
+381 NLVENTIDDAF

-397 AAIADRREF
+397 AAITDRREF

-429 TAVND
+429 TAVNE
-434 LFNDL
+434 LFDNL
-439 KNVPGKGTNTVKV
+439 KDRPGRGTNTVKV
-452 KIDNRNKN
+452 KVDNRNKN
-460 FGALFDS
+460 FGTLFD
-467 RTQTLQVDPIV
+467 RPTQILQVDPVV
-478 AKGELIEQVIR
+478 AKGELIDQVIK

-495 KARASKIYEEYV
+495 KARASEIYQEYV

-573 FSGASGKYR
+573 FSGASGTYR
-582 EGDSIL
+582 EGGSIL
-588 KDLSEKSF
+588 KDLSENSF

-654 TSIVEDATR
+654 ASIVEDATR

-686 VFQAL
+686 VLQAL
-691 KVFNKYKNNVDEKYL
+691 KVFNRYKNNVDKKYL
-706 ADLPYKDVE
+706 KDLPYENVE
-715 AELKAKLK
+715 SELKAKLK

-767 DSAGINTADRVRTVI
+767 DSSGINTANRVKTVI
-782 DQMNKLK
+782 DQMVKLK

-797 RQLISEFNTNPKG
+797 RQLISEFNTNPRG

-835 RFNANRSISEL
+835 RFNANKSISEL
-846 PNKSVEE
+846 PNKTVEE

-880 NVQRTSMQR
+880 SVQRTSMQR
-889 ILENAIDM
+889 ILENALDI

-976 TVLGLAVIREVF
+976 TVAGLAILREVF
-988 SNPFIVGLLA
+988 SNPKIVGLLG
-998 KRDKGSVL
+998 KTDKGSVL
-1006 KVLDAF
+1006 QVLDAF

-1021 RAIDDQAG
+1021 RAINDQAG

-1065 EVPNLTSNIELPEI
+1065 EVPTLTSNIELPDI
-1079 EPVTMPD
+1079 EPVTMPN

>member
-7 QIAPGVTETV
+7 KIAPGVTETV

-105 GLEVPRI
+105 GLEVPKI

-194 DVQLQSTGEITNL
+194 DVQLQSTGEIANL

-253 APDIYKL
+253 APDIYEL
-260 DEITQRKFG
+260 DRSLGRK
-269 RVATEKEIQEAIAT
+269 ATEKEIQDAIAT
-283 GQVRMSEFKFV
+283 GKVRVSEFKFV
-294 PGQKTLGTE
+294 PGQKTIGRE
-303 IPGRIQAVTETVFGN
+303 IPGRLQAVTETVFGN

-338 IGAADNELD
+338 IGAADNELE

-367 SLVQK
+367 ALVTK
-372 EQNVLNTLN
+372 EQNVLDTLN

-397 AAIADRREF
+397 AAITDRREF

-429 TAVND
+429 TAVNE
-434 LFNDL
+434 LFDNL
-439 KNVPGKGTNTVKV
+439 KDIPGRGTNTVKV
-452 KIDNRNKN
+452 KVDNRNKN
-460 FGALFDS
+460 FGTLFD
-467 RTQTLQVDPIV
+467 RPTQILQVDPVV
-478 AKGELIEQVIR
+478 AKGELIDQVIK

-495 KARASKIYEEYV
+495 KARASEIYQEYV

-573 FSGASGKYR
+573 FSGASGTYR
-582 EGDSIL
+582 EGGSIL
-588 KDLSEKSF
+588 KDLSENSF

-654 TSIVEDATR
+654 ASIVEDATR

-686 VFQAL
+686 VLQAL
-691 KVFNKYKNNVDEKYL
+691 KVFNRYKNNVDKKYL
-706 ADLPYKDVE
+706 KDLPYENVE
-715 AELKAKLK
+715 SELKAKLK

-767 DSAGINTADRVRTVI
+767 DSSGINTANRVKTVI
-782 DQMNKLK
+782 DQMVKLK

-797 RQLISEFNTNPKG
+797 RQLISEFNTNPRG

-835 RFNANRSISEL
+835 RFNANKSISEL
-846 PNKSVEE
+846 PNKTVEE

-880 NVQRTSMQR
+880 SVQRTSMQR
-889 ILENAIDM
+889 ILENALDI

-976 TVLGLAVIREVF
+976 TVAGLAVLREVF
-988 SNPFIVGLLA
+988 SNPKIVGLLG
-998 KRDKGSVL
+998 KTDKGSVL
-1006 KVLDAF
+1006 QVLDAF

-1021 RAIDDQAG
+1021 RAINDQAG

-1065 EVPNLTSNIELPEI
+1065 EVPTLTSNIELPDI
-1079 EPVTMPD
+1079 EPVTMPN

>member
-7 QIAPGVTETV
+7 QIAPGVNETV
-17 MATSPE
+17 MADSPE
-23 EARRKVR
+23 DARRQVR

-48 YDTGVNKRGIRRKL
+48 YDTGINKRGIRRKL
-62 AQAEIS
+62 AQAEVS
-68 KRGDERELV
+68 KRGDERELI

-99 TGMREL
+99 SGMKEL

-112 RLADGTVLEQN
+112 RLADGTVVEQN

-159 VLEFFKNTPRFGRMA
+159 VVEFFKNTPRFGRMV
-174 GASIGSAGG
+174 GATIGSAGG
-183 KGVEEYAELLR
+183 KGIEEYGELFR
-194 DVQLQSTGEITNL
+194 DVQLQSAGEVANL
-207 LKQEALLGGV
+207 LKEEAILGGV
-217 GQGVGELVGAAY
+217 GQGVGELIGAAY

-253 APDIYKL
+253 APDIYEL
-260 DEITQRKFG
+260 DKTLGRK
-269 RVATEKEIQEAIAT
+269 ATEKEIKDAIAD

-294 PGQKTLGTE
+294 PGQKTT
-303 IPGRIQAVTETVFGN
+303 GRELTGRLQAVTETVFGN
-318 KRLNDQ
+318 KRLNNQ
-324 RDYFAELFGNLSKT
+324 RDYFSELFGNLSKT
-338 IGAADNELD
+338 LGAADNELE

-361 IEIARN
+361 IDIARN
-367 SLVQK
+367 SLLKK
-372 EQNVLNTLN
+372 EQDVLNVLN

-397 AAIADRREF
+397 AAIGDRREF
-406 GLELAQGLG
+406 GLELAQTLG
-415 KARTFA
+415 RARTVA
-421 SGYLDGKY
+421 SGFETTQYK
-429 TAVND
+429 AAQD
-434 LFNDL
+434 LFDDL
-439 KNVPGKGTNTVKV
+439 TNVPGKGQNTKVVKV
-452 KIDNRNKN
+452 DKRNKN
-460 FGALFDS
+460 YGALFKS
-467 RTQTLQVDPIV
+467 KEILEVDPKI
-478 AKGELIEQVIR
+478 AKGKLIEDVLQ
-489 DTIKIN
+489 DTIRTN
-495 KARASKIYEEYV
+495 KTQAQNIYKEYV
-507 NNFGKGRS
+507 NDFGKGRV
-515 LDPNNQYVELLN
+515 LDPYNQYVELLN
-527 KAIQDPR
+527 KAIQSGR
-534 TDLQYFRNLSSISSA
+534 TDLQYFRNIFTLGSA
-549 QRVFMREPTAA
+549 QRTFMKERTPA
-560 RATFTDL
+560 RKAFIDM

-573 FSGASGKYR
+573 YSGASGKYR

-588 KDLSEKSF
+588 KNLAQDSF
-596 ETIVERLPAYNN
+596 TSITQKIPAINN
-608 LRKRAGLQPMNFTDS
+608 LRTRAGLQPMSFNTQDLQ
-623 DFRKIQ
+623 KIQ
-629 NAVKELRKANKDTY
+629 NAVKKLRIANEHTF

-654 TSIVEDATR
+654 ASIVEDATR

-672 DTLVMKG
+672 NTLVVKG

-691 KVFNKYKNNVDEKYL
+691 RVFNKYKNDIDPAYL
-706 ADLPYKDVE
+706 KDLPYQNVE

-723 QRLFQDFVDK
+723 QRLFQDFVDE

-738 TNRIVIQ
+738 TDRIVIQ

-750 LQAFERSN
+750 LKSFERSN

-767 DSAGINTADRVRTVI
+767 DSNGVNIANRVRIVI

-789 PDIAPNKL
+789 PDIPPKRL
-797 RQLISEFNTNPKG
+797 RELIAEFSSNPKG
-810 LSEVESNIGF
+810 LKELDNNIGF
-820 IDELGRLA
+820 IDELGKLA
-828 RASEEKL
+828 EASEEKL

-846 PNKSVEE
+846 PNKTVEE

-870 KLIVSPEVFQ
+870 KLIVSPEVFTSIQ
-880 NVQRTSMQR
+880 KTSMQR
-889 ILENAIDM
+889 ILENSLDI

-906 LKPGRLKTSLDSYG
+906 LKPGKLQASLDSYG

-976 TVLGLAVIREVF
+976 TVLGLAVMREVF
-988 SNPFIVGLLA
+988 SNPTIVGLLA
-998 KRDKGSVL
+998 KTDKGSVA

-1044 QSILEPIREGVQE
+1044 QSILEPIREGVQD

-1065 EVPNLTSNIELPEI
+1065 EVPTLTSNIELPEI